1 MGQFVYYGR
10 EDFYK
15 KNSCELADLAHL
27 KMGFNLICFFK
38 CIWSLAVVEELVFE
52 CDEQFFIFAVTNEG
66 NAFAIY
72 F

>member
-15 KNSCELADLAHL
+15 KNSYELADLAHL

-38 CIWSLAVVEELVFE
+38 CIWSFAVVEELVFE
-52 CDEQFFIFAVTNEG
+52 CDEEFFIFAVAYEG
-66 NAFAIY
+66 DALAIN